1 MNESYM
7 EKQTITK
14 SDTEDF
20 NLVLN
25 LKVIVKM
32 LLRGRQENTEILE
45 KTTLENEEIT
55 DLF

>member
-1 MNESYM
+1 MIESYM

-20 NLVLN
+20 NLVFN

-45 KTTLENEEIT
+45 KTTWENEEIT